1 MDGGGPKLTRGL
13 FLFLGIPVVLSWNS
27 CDGMTEIVPNYAVLT
42 ITRWNRVV
50 TDVAILLTGV
60 GR

>member
-27 CDGMTEIVPNYAVLT
+27 CNGTAEIVPNYARFA

-50 TDVAILLTGV
+50 TDVVILLTGV
-60 GR
+60 SR